1 MMVIEQIGVKF
12 GLKSYMYTWF
22 YFGQA
27 RSASLHDKKFSYRF
41 IYQHFL
47 NLGTSFLKSENKKA
61 FMSHFVL
68 MMWYSLSKSGAIE
81 NRGDAI

>member
-1 MMVIEQIGVKF
+1 MILFWTSTQFKF
-12 GLKSYMYTWF
+12 
-22 YFGQA
+22 A
-27 RSASLHDKKFSYRF
+27 RQEVQLRLYYSHFEIAELSW
-41 IYQHFL
+41 YQHFI
-47 NLGTSFLKSENKKA
+47 NLGASFLKSGNKKA